1 MEDDDFGFG
10 APQTQKRGAKT
21 GRRAAA
27 LAATPAPALEEEEL
41 TSVPSTKKNSD
52 GPPDRPTKAVSGW
65 GEEAPARKPR
75 TRQLGEGFE
84 TLEDLQKPDSQR
96 PAPRTKQS
104 FFDEDDDDDDNI
116 FRERLKQ
123 GSPDRDS
130 DSDNDIPVIPEL
142 EEQTEEDLTSKVAS
156 APNVAVNRVATY
168 RELDN
173 DLLKQAA
180 FLTLDNE
187 VDLKLLTKTLSPL
200 DDLIEDDKP
209 WDWDRL
215 FTEVSSELRTEWEKT
230 RPGEEEVEAE
240 Q

>member
-1 MEDDDFGFG
+1 MGAAQTAASTVALDEEDLG
-10 APQTQKRGAKT
+10 PEP
-21 GRRAAA
+21 
-27 LAATPAPALEEEEL
+27 PA
-41 TSVPSTKKNSD
+41 KKNSD
-52 GPPDRPTKAVSGW
+52 RPPDRPNIAVSGW
-65 GEEAPARKPR
+65 GEETPSARKPR

-84 TLEDLQKPDSQR
+84 ALED
-96 PAPRTKQS
+96 
-104 FFDEDDDDDDNI
+104 
-116 FRERLKQ
+116 ERLKQ
-123 GSPDRDS
+123 SSPDKDS

-142 EEQTEEDLTSKVAS
+142 EEAPEEDLTTRVAA

-187 VDLKLLTKTLSPL
+187 IDLKLLTKTLSPL

-215 FTEVSSELRTEWEKT
+215 FTEVSSELRTEWEKAAE
-230 RPGEEEVEAE
+230 PKEEGDGEPVSINTSA